1 MPVTKC
7 SACLCLYSWGLAL
20 SGLLAAVCLAAK
32 FKEADVEH
40 ADKVIPVANLTEYFR
55 DSLDT
60 VMTKRKLRAEDDT
73 AHYVVNLL
81 TGFARSEALYEQ
93 TAAGFGLK
101 PLAFML
107 ADAVEAPSEHERQHS
122 LQRLGDVAL
131 FVAGFFA
138 GSLARSLVDVDYYIN
153 MGGNAYGS
161 LSQTPGGSVRVRA
174 RASIF
179 AELGSKFGDFVDALA
194 DIADQGR
201 SDHDVLRQYEIWLRT
216 GSRRAEDVLRSLGI
230 EPQSSAGIDYRH

>member
-1 MPVTKC
+1 
-7 SACLCLYSWGLAL
+7 
-20 SGLLAAVCLAAK
+20 
-32 FKEADVEH
+32 VEH
-40 ADKVIPVANLTEYFR
+40 AEKVIPVANLTEYFR

-60 VMTKRKLRAEDDT
+60 VMAKRKLRAEDDT

-93 TAAGFGLK
+93 TRAGFGLK

-107 ADAVEAPSEHERQHS
+107 ADAVEAQSEQQRQRS

-131 FVAGFFA
+131 FVAGFFS

-161 LSQTPGGSVRVRA
+161 LSQSQGGSVRLRA

-179 AELGSKFGDFVDALA
+179 AELGAKFGDFVDALA

-201 SDHDVLRQYEIWLRT
+201 SNHDVLRQYEIWLRT
-216 GSRRAEDVLRSLGI
+216 GSQRAEGILRSLGI
-230 EPQSSAGIDYRH
+230 EPNNTAGTDYRH

>member
-1 MPVTKC
+1 M
-7 SACLCLYSWGLAL
+7 
-20 SGLLAAVCLAAK
+20 
-32 FKEADVEH
+32 EQ

-60 VMTKRKLRAEDDT
+60 VMAERRLRAEDDT

-81 TGFARSEALYEQ
+81 TEFARSEALYEQ
-93 TAAGFGLK
+93 TEAGFGLK

-107 ADAVEAPSEHERQHS
+107 ADAVEAESVHQRQQS

-161 LSQTPGGSVRVRA
+161 LSQSHGGSLRVRA

-179 AELGSKFGDFVDALA
+179 AELEQKFGDFVDALS
-194 DIADQGR
+194 DIAEQGR
-201 SDHDVLRQYEIWLRT
+201 QDHDVLRQYEIWLRT
-216 GSRRAEDVLRSLGI
+216 GSARAENILRSLGI
-230 EPQSSAGIDYRH
+230 EPNSSAGIDYRH

>member
-1 MPVTKC
+1 
-7 SACLCLYSWGLAL
+7 
-20 SGLLAAVCLAAK
+20 
-32 FKEADVEH
+32 VEH

-60 VMTKRKLRAEDDT
+60 VMAKRKLCAEDDT

-93 TAAGFGLK
+93 TRAGFGLK

-107 ADAVEAPSEHERQHS
+107 ADAVEAPSEQQRQQS

-131 FVAGFFA
+131 FVAGFFS

-153 MGGNAYGS
+153 MGGNAYDS
-161 LSQTPGGSVRVRA
+161 LSQSRGGSVRATA

-179 AELGSKFGDFVDALA
+179 AELGSKFGEFVDALA

-216 GSRRAEDVLRSLGI
+216 GSQRAETILRSLGI
-230 EPQSSAGIDYRH
+230 EPNSAAGIDYRH

>member
-1 MPVTKC
+1 M
-7 SACLCLYSWGLAL
+7 
-20 SGLLAAVCLAAK
+20 
-32 FKEADVEH
+32 EQADR
-40 ADKVIPVANLTEYFR
+40 VIPVANLTEYFR

-60 VMTKRKLRAEDDT
+60 VMAERKLRAEDDT

-81 TGFARSEALYEQ
+81 TEFARSEALYEQ
-93 TAAGFGLK
+93 TEAGLGLK

-107 ADAVEAPSEHERQHS
+107 ADAVEAESVHQRQQS

-161 LSQTPGGSVRVRA
+161 LSQSHGGSLRVQA

-179 AELGSKFGDFVDALA
+179 AELGQKFGDFVDALS
-194 DIADQGR
+194 DIAEQGR
-201 SDHDVLRQYEIWLRT
+201 QDHDVLRQYEIWLRT
-216 GSRRAEDVLRSLGI
+216 GSVRAENILRSLGI
-230 EPQSSAGIDYRH
+230 VPDSSAGIDYRH

>member
-1 MPVTKC
+1 MER
-7 SACLCLYSWGLAL
+7 A
-20 SGLLAAVCLAAK
+20 
-32 FKEADVEH
+32 E
-40 ADKVIPVANLTEYFR
+40 KVIPVANLTEYFR

-60 VMTKRKLRAEDDT
+60 VMAKRKLRADDDT

-81 TGFARSEALYEQ
+81 TGFARSEALYEHTQ
-93 TAAGFGLK
+93 AGFGLK

-107 ADAVEAPSEHERQHS
+107 ADAVHAPSEQQRQRS

-131 FVAGFFA
+131 FVAGFFS

-153 MGGNAYGS
+153 MGGNAYDS
-161 LSQTPGGSVRVRA
+161 LSQSGGGSLRVRA

-194 DIADQGR
+194 DIAEQGR
-201 SDHDVLRQYEIWLRT
+201 SDHDLLRQYEIWLKT
-216 GSRRAEDVLRSLGI
+216 GSDRAATILRSLGV
-230 EPQSSAGIDYRH
+230 EPNTTAGIDYRH